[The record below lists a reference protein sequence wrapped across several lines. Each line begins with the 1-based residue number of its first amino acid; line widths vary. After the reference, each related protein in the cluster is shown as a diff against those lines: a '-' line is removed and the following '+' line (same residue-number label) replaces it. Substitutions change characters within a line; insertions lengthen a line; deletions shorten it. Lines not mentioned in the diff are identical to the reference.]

1 MLADPIVIESEVLDP
16 IFMDQILGPY
26 RPTGTDYLKSARVT
40 QSCLWD
46 DGQDADTILTLE
58 GRYSIPSSCYIQST
72 GHFNAV
78 EFLICYNQLAY
89 TAFGYVVKSRM
100 LDSDDLVNTSD
111 ASRERFSK
119 LSYNDYIEQQLS
131 SMFILKAATRF
142 KKVISADDFTGELK
156 LTKFFYRGGACF
168 ATSVCSF
175 RDDTGGHADGEVLL
189 GYPIATLDG

>member
-1 MLADPIVIESEVLDP
+1 MLAEPMVTQSEVLDP
-16 IFMDQILGPY
+16 TFMGQILSPY

-58 GRYSIPSSCYIQST
+58 GRYSIHSSCYIQST

-89 TAFGYVVKSRM
+89 AAFGYLVKSRM
-100 LDSDDLVNTSD
+100 ADSDNLVNTSV
-111 ASRERFSK
+111 ASREHFSK
-119 LSYNDYIEQQLS
+119 LSYDDYLQQQLS

-142 KKVISADDFTGELK
+142 KRVISAADFTGELK
-156 LTKFFYRGGACF
+156 LTKFLHRSGACF
-168 ATSVCSF
+168 ANSFCSF
-175 RDDTGGHADGEVLL
+175 RDDAGGYADGEVLL
-189 GYPIATLDG
+189 AYPLTA